1 MSRGALYVIIRGGY
15 DGEEGGVDGRERG
28 RRLWEEPGTRAVGK
42 PAKSE
47 GHNEED
53 VSGER
58 GRSLR
63 A

>member
-1 MSRGALYVIIRGGY
+1 M
-15 DGEEGGVDGRERG
+15 GEEGGVDERERG
-28 RRLWEEPGTRAVGK
+28 RRLWEEPAQPGTRAVGK

-53 VSGER
+53 VNGER
-58 GRSLR
+58 GRRLR